1 MGFKMNKTLPI
12 AVTTH
17 LKKLGEDIHKAR
29 LRRGL
34 KMAVLAD
41 RAGISKETLA
51 KIQKGHPGV
60 GLGNYA
66 AVIFGLGLGTDWMR
80 LASIEN
86 DKMGQMLD
94 EERLPRRVRDRRG
107 GK

>member
-1 MGFKMNKTLPI
+1 MKKTLPV
-12 AVTTH
+12 AVQSS
-17 LKKLGEDIHKAR
+17 LKRLGEDIKKAR
-29 LRRGL
+29 IRRGL
-34 KMAVLAD
+34 KMDVLAD

-66 AVIFGLGLGTDWMR
+66 AVIFGLGLGTEWMG
-80 LASIEN
+80 LASIEK

-94 EERLPRRVRDRRG
+94 EERLPQRIREKG
-107 GK
+107 E